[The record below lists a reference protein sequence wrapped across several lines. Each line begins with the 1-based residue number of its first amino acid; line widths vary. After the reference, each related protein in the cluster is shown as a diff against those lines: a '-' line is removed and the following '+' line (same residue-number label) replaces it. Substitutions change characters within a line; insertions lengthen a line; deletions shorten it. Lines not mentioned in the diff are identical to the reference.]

1 MRTNR
6 TCGLIVAVLVGLGV
20 LATTVSGEPSDGW
33 VSLFDGKSLD
43 GWTVSENPSTFKV
56 VDGTIAVDGPR
67 AHAFYSGPVRGGQFK
82 NFEFRC
88 DVRTQSGANSGV
100 FFHTQV
106 QSGPGWPARGYE
118 VQINNSQP
126 AHGNYYEHKKT
137 GSLYGIRNVYK
148 SPVADGQWF
157 TLHIMVRGKHIQV
170 RVNDTLTVDYI
181 EPARPARGP
190 KRDGRTL
197 SSGTFALQ
205 GHDPSSRV
213 AFRNIQVKPL
223 PDGLADDAGGP
234 VPDQEEH
241 ADVLALSMGNFPVL
255 DLHAHLKGGLKI
267 EDVEALSRRT
277 GIGYGVAPNC
287 GVGFPI
293 TDDKGIEA
301 FAASMKG
308 RCVFLGMQA
317 EGREWVKAFSPK
329 AVALFDYVFTD
340 SMTFTDDRTGK
351 RTRLW
356 VDGEYEVGD
365 KQQFMDMLVSKIES
379 ICDREPIDIYVNPTF
394 LPRPIAGEYDALWT
408 SERMKKVVAALARNG
423 VAMEINARYKLP
435 SPAFIKLAR
444 QAGVKF
450 TFGTNNG
457 GKGDLVAPAYCLEMV
472 RECKLTPKDLFVPGS
487 GGKKAVERKAMPK

>member
-1 MRTNR
+1 MKNVKRF
-6 TCGLIVAVLVGLGV
+6 VVVVGLVSV
-20 LATTVSGEPSDGW
+20 LAPAVRAAESDGW
-33 VSLFDGKSLD
+33 VALFDGKSLD

-56 VDGTIAVDGPR
+56 VDGAICVDGPR
-67 AHAFYSGPVRGGQFK
+67 AHAFYTGPVRGGKFK

-88 DVRTQSGANSGV
+88 EVRTEPGANSGV
-100 FFHTQV
+100 FFHTRAQT
-106 QSGPGWPARGYE
+106 GAGWPARGYE
-118 VQINNSQP
+118 VQINNTQP
-126 AHGNYYEHKKT
+126 PHNGYYECKKT

-148 SPVADGQWF
+148 SPVCDREWF
-157 TLHIMVRGKHIQV
+157 ALHITVRGKHIQV
-170 RVNDTLTVDYI
+170 RVNDTLTVDYV
-181 EPARPARGP
+181 EPARPARGAQ
-190 KRDGRTL
+190 RDGRTL

-223 PDGLADDAGGP
+223 ADDLADDVDGP
-234 VPDQEEH
+234 VSAQEES
-241 ADVLALSMGNFPVL
+241 ADVLALGMSNFPVL
-255 DLHAHLKGGLKI
+255 DLHAHLKGGLKV
-267 EDVEALSRRT
+267 EEVEALSRRT

-301 FAASMKG
+301 FVASMKG

-317 EGREWVKAFSPK
+317 EGREWVKTFSPK

-356 VDGEYEVGD
+356 VQDEFEVGD
-365 KQQFMDMLVSKIES
+365 KQQFMDMLVGKIES

-394 LPRPIAGEYDALWT
+394 LPKPIAGEYDALWT
-408 SERMKKVVAALARNG
+408 PERMKKVVAALARNG

-435 SPAFIKLAR
+435 STAFIKLAK

-457 GKGDLVAPAYCLEMV
+457 GKDDLVVPAYCLEMI
-472 RECKLTPKDLFVPGS
+472 RQCNLTPKDLFVPGS
-487 GGKKAVERKAMPK
+487 GGKKAIERKAMPK